1 MEYIITLVISYDR
14 NLILF
19 VYYFVCLFVT
29 EEETVSRYQSC
40 FRETVSSK
48 LPISLKLDGNELV
61 TQGFFLILLLTCL
74 QQSRRNLGVG
84 GDLPSDFGVNLILI

>member
-1 MEYIITLVISYDR
+1 MLKFMEYIITLVIGYDR

-48 LPISLKLDGNELV
+48 LPIS
-61 TQGFFLILLLTCL
+61 
-74 QQSRRNLGVG
+74 
-84 GDLPSDFGVNLILI
+84 